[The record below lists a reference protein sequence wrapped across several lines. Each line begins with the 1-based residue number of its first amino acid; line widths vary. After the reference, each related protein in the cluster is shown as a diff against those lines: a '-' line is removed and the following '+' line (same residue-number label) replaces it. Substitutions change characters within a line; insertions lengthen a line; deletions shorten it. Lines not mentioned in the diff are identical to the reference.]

1 MILIII
7 IIMLVDCVFS
17 FLFYWCRRQHH
28 VRDHQC
34 SATEQISYRRLP
46 FAEISSTDANNKYS
60 HTFTTPAGARYQDL
74 LYGVAAERQ
83 VPARARARRSAA
95 AAGSDVTGITW
106 CDGLLLGTASKSA
119 SF

>member
-1 MILIII
+1 
-7 IIMLVDCVFS
+7 MLNDCVFS

-83 VPARARARRSAA
+83 VPAPRARARRSAA
-95 AAGSDVTGITW
+95 AAAAAAASDVTGITW